1 MAQSVNS
8 ITLVGRLGKDPTM
21 RFTPSGQQVCN
32 FSLATDRSWTDSA
45 GVKQTKTTWFEVVTW
60 GKLAETCNSYL
71 KKGRLVYVEGR
82 VEPVRQWTD
91 DQNVKHTST
100 NVDVTANQVVFLS
113 SAAGEAVPAGT
124 EPAEAAPEDEIPF

>member
-21 RFTPSGQQVCN
+21 RYTPTAQAVCN
-32 FSLATDRSWTDSA
+32 FSLATDRSYTGAD
-45 GVKQTKTTWFEVVTW
+45 GQKVTKTTWFECTSW

-91 DQNVKHTST
+91 NEGAKHTST
-100 NVDVTANQVVFLS
+100 NIDITANSVVFLS
-113 SAAGEAVPAGT
+113 SSAANGEGAPEAA
-124 EPAEAAPEDEIPF
+124 AEAPAEDEIPF